1 MAQYKEDTILF
12 RKNNTVI
19 LYINQM
25 IYESLEKI
33 GREHYRDNRRR
44 EGLIRAYAV
53 IRLHEI
59 ISMTNQPVPVDSK
72 LLAYVVSKRY
82 YAEYLALL
90 EREHL
95 VLINRFPL
103 EYYSDTSGKKCV
115 KQNTTTY
122 RTLDF
127 SYDILGN
134 CKIFPVKL
142 SINSVDYNAIMI
154 KANYIKDHYKE
165 DEYNE
170 KRIFAISCKNDEII
184 LVKQIVNCIKSFYSK
199 RDNYSLDTIIYSK
212 IKRKLDNKKEEE
224 IRSLIIRLIE
234 RLVYRERE
242 EEIIESNYNKEQIV
256 KNNLSERVDN
266 KCVAELSYY
275 NELGFDL

>member
-1 MAQYKEDTILF
+1 MAKTQKYKEDTILF

-19 LYINQM
+19 LYVNQM
-25 IYESLEKI
+25 IYDRLEKI
-33 GREHYRDNRRR
+33 GRENYKDNRRR

-59 ISMTNQPVPVDSK
+59 ISMTNRPVPVDSK
-72 LLAYVVSKRY
+72 ILADVISKRY
-82 YAEYLALL
+82 YAEYLSLL

-103 EYYSDTSGKKCV
+103 EYYSDKTRKKCV
-115 KQNTTTY
+115 KQKTTTY

-127 SYDILGN
+127 GYDIFDN

-142 SINSVDYNAIMI
+142 SINSTDYNAIMI
-154 KANYIKDHYKE
+154 KTNYIKDHYKE
-165 DEYNE
+165 DEFYE

-199 RDNYSLDTIIYSK
+199 RDNYSLDITAVRRNFTIK
-212 IKRKLDNKKEEE
+212 
-224 IRSLIIRLIE
+224 
-234 RLVYRERE
+234 
-242 EEIIESNYNKEQIV
+242 
-256 KNNLSERVDN
+256 
-266 KCVAELSYY
+266 
-275 NELGFDL
+275 

>member
-12 RKNNTVI
+12 KKNNTVI

-25 IYESLEKI
+25 IYDRLERI

-59 ISMTNQPVPVDSK
+59 ISMTNRPVPVDSK
-72 LLAYVVSKRY
+72 FLADVVSKRY
-82 YAEYLALL
+82 YPEYLALL

-103 EYYSDTSGKKCV
+103 EYYSDKTGKKCA
-115 KQNTTTY
+115 KQKTTTY

-127 SYDILGN
+127 SYDILGT

-142 SINSVDYNAIMI
+142 SINSSDYNAIMI

-170 KRIFAISCKNDEII
+170 KG
-184 LVKQIVNCIKSFYSK
+184 
-199 RDNYSLDTIIYSK
+199 SLQFRAKTMK
-212 IKRKLDNKKEEE
+212 
-224 IRSLIIRLIE
+224 
-234 RLVYRERE
+234 
-242 EEIIESNYNKEQIV
+242 
-256 KNNLSERVDN
+256 
-266 KCVAELSYY
+266 
-275 NELGFDL
+275 

>member
-19 LYINQM
+19 LYVNQM
-25 IYESLEKI
+25 IYDSLERI
-33 GREHYRDNRRR
+33 GRENYKDNRRR

-59 ISMTNQPVPVDSK
+59 ISMTNRPVPVDSK
-72 LLAYVVSKRY
+72 LLADVISKRY
-82 YAEYLALL
+82 YAEYLSLL

-103 EYYSDTSGKKCV
+103 EYYSDTTGKKCV
-115 KQNTTTY
+115 KQKTTTY

-127 SYDILGN
+127 SYDILGT
-134 CKIFPVKL
+134 CKIFSVKL

-184 LVKQIVNCIKSFYSK
+184 LVKQIVNCIKFYLK
-199 RDNYSLDTIIYSK
+199 RNNKIIYSISVRRK
-212 IKRKLDNKKEEE
+212 ILRQCF
-224 IRSLIIRLIE
+224 
-234 RLVYRERE
+234 
-242 EEIIESNYNKEQIV
+242 NY
-256 KNNLSERVDN
+256 
-266 KCVAELSYY
+266 
-275 NELGFDL
+275 